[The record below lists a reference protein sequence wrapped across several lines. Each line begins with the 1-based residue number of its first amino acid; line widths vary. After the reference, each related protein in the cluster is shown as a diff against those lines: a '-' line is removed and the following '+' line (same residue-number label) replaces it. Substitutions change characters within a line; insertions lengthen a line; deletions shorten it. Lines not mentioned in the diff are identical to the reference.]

1 MHLGGSG
8 AAAEPNAIIASSNL
22 TTTCLTC
29 VTLPC
34 GETLVMR
41 AASAR
46 HVDAL
51 SRPSAAT
58 VAHIHFRLRV
68 PLRIDH
74 APVAYRM
81 LAILPDDHQYPQPC

>member
-1 MHLGGSG
+1 
-8 AAAEPNAIIASSNL
+8 
-22 TTTCLTC
+22 
-29 VTLPC
+29 
-34 GETLVMR
+34 
-41 AASAR
+41 
-46 HVDAL
+46 VDAL

-81 LAILPDDHQYPQPC
+81 LAILPDDYQYPQPC